1 MLFFKII
8 KIQFRGS
15 GRVGLVNPGIKLQIF
30 QIWLRRLQLLQRQL
44 LLAQLR
50 FRLLSVEFKS
60 NLINF
65 VILWLQRVVGHSNV
79 PSHVGTKEKC
89 LLVYRTIKMAEPWR
103 GVATVNFIVLEKI
116 MLVSMTTRKRQM
128 KNVQIR
134 IGNRVSTAIEAKI

>member
-8 KIQFRGS
+8 KIQFRGL
-15 GRVGLVNPGIKLQIF
+15 GRVGSVNPGIKLQIF

-44 LLAQLR
+44 PQLR

-89 LLVYRTIKMAEPWR
+89 LLVYRTIKMAEPWL
-103 GVATVNFIVLEKI
+103 GDAMANFIVLEKI
-116 MLVSMTTRKRQM
+116 MLVLMTTSKLQM